1 LTRQTD
7 PQFAQYLQK
16 RRDEAM
22 WLPKIRSFPVLIAGL
37 VMVVIATWWMLLAKP
52 KPADVVAIFLDASH
66 SVGSDYRNC
75 YIPVVTSMLVQ
86 LVGKHLRIVRF
97 GGVWEEIL
105 KGSPRQQDIN
115 ALREFLLKTDV
126 FPPHITGSPISSAV
140 LEGIRWLG
148 QQKGKRRLLLVFTDG
163 EEQERQILS
172 QRVPRVGENLTVIF
186 CFPRT
191 PNPVSAE
198 VARLTGAHVVVARA
212 PGEVKQVIQNL
223 VLGTASFAWKVIA
236 AILFAAGL
244 VVSLFALTVERPPVS
259 ESEEKQGTSDEL
271 FLTPLEVEM
280 SARVVGQPSLVA
292 FRKLRPGDRFVIARE
307 GVPFANLTLPLHL
320 LGEFFDFGITIQA
333 EGGLRFCLQNFG
345 KVPCIIND
353 NVPLR
358 PGESRQVE
366 GRGFELE
373 VFPVDIRLIVE
384 AQPVVSKQISAQ
396 TEVI

>member
-1 LTRQTD
+1 
-7 PQFAQYLQK
+7 
-16 RRDEAM
+16 M

>member
-22 WLPKIRSFPVLIAGL
+22 WLPKIRSFSVLIAGL
-37 VMVVIATWWMLLAKP
+37 VLVVAAIWLMLLAKP
-52 KPADVVAIFLDASH
+52 KPADAVAIFLDASH
-66 SVGSDYRNC
+66 SVGSDYRNR
-75 YIPVVTSMLVQ
+75 YVPVVTSMLPQ
-86 LVGKHLRIVRF
+86 LVDKHLRIVRF
-97 GGVWEEIL
+97 GGIWEEIFQ
-105 KGSPRQQDIN
+105 GSPRQEDVN
-115 ALREFLLKTDV
+115 ALREWLLRTDI

-140 LEGIRWLG
+140 LEGMRWLG
-148 QQKGKRRLLLVFTDG
+148 QQKGKRRVLLVFTDG
-163 EEQERQILS
+163 EEQERQITQS
-172 QRVPRVGENLTVIF
+172 RRIPQIGENLTVIF

-212 PGEVKQVIQNL
+212 PGEVKQVIQNF

-271 FLTPLEVEM
+271 FLTPLEVEL

-307 GVPFANLTLPLHL
+307 GVLANLTLPLHL

>member
-7 PQFAQYLQK
+7 PQFAQYQK
-16 RRDEAM
+16 RRNEAM

-37 VMVVIATWWMLLAKP
+37 VMVAIATGWALLLRP
-52 KPADVVAIFLDASH
+52 TPADAVGVFLDASH
-66 SVGSDYRNC
+66 SVGLEYRNR

-97 GGVWEEIL
+97 GGVWQEIFQ
-105 KGSPRQQDIN
+105 GSPRREDIN
-115 ALREFLLKTDV
+115 ALREFLLKTDI
-126 FPPHITGSPISSAV
+126 FPPHVVGSPISSAT
-140 LEGIRWLG
+140 LEGIRWLS
-148 QQKGKRRLLLVFTDG
+148 QQRGRRRVLLVFTDG
-163 EEQERQILS
+163 EEQEEQITQS
-172 QRVPRVGENLTVIF
+172 QRVPRIGENLTVIF

-212 PGEVKQVIQNL
+212 PEEVKQVIQNL

-271 FLTPLEVEM
+271 PLTPLEVEL
-280 SARVVGQPSLVA
+280 SARVIGQPSLVA

>member
-1 LTRQTD
+1 
-7 PQFAQYLQK
+7 
-16 RRDEAM
+16 M
-22 WLPKIRSFPVLIAGL
+22 WSLKIRGLPAFIAGL
-37 VMVVIATWWMLLAKP
+37 VMMVIATWWMLLAKP

-66 SVGSDYRNC
+66 SVGSDYRNR

-97 GGVWEEIL
+97 GGVWEEIFR
-105 KGSPRQQDIN
+105 GSPRREDIN
-115 ALREFLLKTDV
+115 ALREFLLRTAV
-126 FPPHITGSPISSAV
+126 FPPHVVGSPISSAT
-140 LEGIRWLG
+140 LEGIRWLS
-148 QQKGKRRLLLVFTDG
+148 QQRGRRRVLLVFTDG
-163 EEQERQILS
+163 EEQEEQTQS
-172 QRVPRVGENLTVIF
+172 QRFPRISENLTVIF

-212 PGEVKQVIQNL
+212 PEEVKQVIQNF

-271 FLTPLEVEM
+271 FLTPLEVEL

-307 GVPFANLTLPLHL
+307 GVPSANLTLPLHL
-320 LGEFFDFGITIQA
+320 LGEFFDFGIIIQA

-366 GRGFELE
+366 GRGFRLE
-373 VFPVDIRLIVE
+373 VFPTDIRLIVE
-384 AQPVVSKQISAQ
+384 AQPVVSKQFSAQ